1 VAVAVAF
8 LALRFFIRK
17 PTKGESAMITVGQ
30 DRSMTCSGVTRR
42 DFLRVGGLG
51 LGSLGLRPLD
61 LGASGGVETN
71 RERSVILLLLVGGPS
86 QLETWDP
93 KPDAPSEVRG
103 PFRSIATRCPGVRI
117 SEHLPRLASRMD
129 RLALVRS
136 VYHDA
141 APIHETG
148 QQLLQAGRLCR
159 AGEEHPNVGSVIA
172 RLKGAKGGLPP
183 SVILPGSIANTG
195 VDIPHGQSAGWLG
208 ATYNPFHLNAD
219 PAGSHFDPRSAWDR
233 ARSFLDDPVKRNP
246 SGGLGLSRATD
257 SLLTAPVRN
266 AFDLDDEGPGVRDAY
281 GSTTFAQSCLLARR
295 LVEGGVRVV
304 TVNMFETVFNRVTWD
319 CHGSAPFSTIDD
331 YARELLPIFDRAFA
345 ALIDD
350 LEQRGRLESTLVVA
364 AGEFGRTPRLN
375 AADGRDH
382 WPGVWSIA
390 LAGGGVRGGQV
401 VGASDEHAGSPA
413 DRPVTPQNLL
423 ATIYHSMGIDGTQYL
438 TRPGDES
445 YPLVEDSSPIR
456 ELFA

>member
-1 VAVAVAF
+1 
-8 LALRFFIRK
+8 
-17 PTKGESAMITVGQ
+17 MITIGQ
-30 DRSMTCSGVTRR
+30 GRSMTCSGVTRR

-51 LGSLGLRPLD
+51 LGSLGLCPLD
-61 LGASGGVETN
+61 LDALAAVETN
-71 RERSVILLLLVGGPS
+71 RERSVIVLLLVGGPS

-103 PFRSIATRCPGVRI
+103 PFRSIATCCPGVRI

-136 VYHDA
+136 IHHDA

-148 QQLLQAGRLCR
+148 QQLLQTGRLCR
-159 AGEEHPNVGSVIA
+159 GGEEHPHVGSVVA
-172 RLKGAKGGLPP
+172 RLKGARRGLPP
-183 SVILPGSIANTG
+183 FAILPGPIASTG

-208 ATYNPFHLNAD
+208 AAYHPFHLNAD
-219 PAGSHFDPRSAWDR
+219 PAASHFDPGKALDR
-233 ARSFLDDPVKRNP
+233 ARTFLDDAVKRDP
-246 SGGLGLSRATD
+246 SDGRAVARATD
-257 SLLTAPVRN
+257 SLLTAPARN

-281 GSTTFAQSCLLARR
+281 GPTTFGQSCLLARR
-295 LVEGGVRVV
+295 LVEGGVRLV

-319 CHGSAPFSTIDD
+319 CHGAAPFSTMDD
-331 YARELLPIFDRAFA
+331 YARELLPTFDRAFA

-350 LEQRGRLESTLVVA
+350 LDKRGRLESTLVVA

-375 AADGRDH
+375 AAGGRDH
-382 WPGVWSIA
+382 WPGLWSVA

-401 VGASDEHAGSPA
+401 VGASDEHAASPA

-423 ATIYHSMGIDGTQYL
+423 ATIYHSLGIDAAQYL
-438 TRPGDES
+438 TRPDDES
-445 YPLVEDSSPIR
+445 YPLVEDSNPIR
-456 ELFA
+456 ELFV